1 MKRKI
6 YKISTELGRKLKI
19 ERIKQNLSQEKLAV
33 MAGISIVAYGSI
45 ENGRSSP
52 KIETLDK
59 LAKALKIE
67 LYKLFI
73 FED

>member
-6 YKISTELGRKLKI
+6 YKISTKLGRKLKI

-33 MAGISIVAYGSI
+33 MAGISIVAYGAI